1 MRAFSPARR
10 ISLGVSLL
18 ALLAVSLPAGAQ
30 AVGHRHERP
39 PHVTTGRA
47 LRVVGNSAFLTGFI
61 NPNGKETSY
70 YFQYG
75 LTTAYTSQTATGMIS
90 GVGANVRVGQAITG
104 LQAGALYHYRL
115 VATNA
120 AGTNVGRDRFFG
132 AKGRKLRFV
141 VPKVVTAVYGTP
153 FTFTG
158 FLTGFAS
165 PNHRI
170 ALQATPYPFLEP
182 LASIGIPGVTDN
194 LGRFAFR
201 LGNLTESS
209 KLRVS
214 TLDPLPIFSS
224 LISLDVAVKVS
235 FHVRSSGH
243 TGLAR
248 LYGTVTPAVRGA
260 MVFFQVEQAIRP
272 GLRSEATSRF
282 VTRFV
287 TLTKRGTRKSSR
299 FSMVVKIRRSG
310 RYRAVVKVRRGPL
323 VSGSSTNSFYLRAAP
338 KAKK

>member
-1 MRAFSPARR
+1 MRAFSPTRR
-10 ISLGVSLL
+10 ISLGL
-18 ALLAVSLPAGAQ
+18 ALLALAISLPAAAQ
-30 AVGHRHERP
+30 AVPHRRERP

-75 LTTAYTSQTATGMIS
+75 LTTVYTSQTAPATIPGA
-90 GVGANVRVGQAITG
+90 GANQKVGQTITG

-115 VATNA
+115 VATSA
-120 AGTNVGRDRFFG
+120 AGTSLGRDRFFG
-132 AKGRKLRFV
+132 AKGRKLKFV
-141 VPKVVTAVYGTP
+141 VPKVVSAVYGSP
-153 FTFTG
+153 VIFSG

-165 PNHRI
+165 PDHRI

-182 LASIGIPGVTDN
+182 FSSIGIPGVTDR
-194 LGRFAFR
+194 LGRFSFR

-214 TLDPLPIFSS
+214 TLDPLPIFSPLVS
-224 LISLDVAVKVS
+224 LNVAVKVT
-235 FHVRSSGH
+235 FHVRSSGRS
-243 TGLAR
+243 GLAR

-260 MVFFQVEQAIRP
+260 TVFFQVEQAIRP

-287 TLTKRGTRKSSR
+287 TPIKHGTRKSSR
-299 FSMVVKIRRSG
+299 FSMIVKIRRSG
-310 RYRAVVKVRRGPL
+310 RYRALVKVRPGPL
-323 VSGSSTNSFYLRAAP
+323 VSGTSTNSFYLHAAP
-338 KAKK
+338 KVKR